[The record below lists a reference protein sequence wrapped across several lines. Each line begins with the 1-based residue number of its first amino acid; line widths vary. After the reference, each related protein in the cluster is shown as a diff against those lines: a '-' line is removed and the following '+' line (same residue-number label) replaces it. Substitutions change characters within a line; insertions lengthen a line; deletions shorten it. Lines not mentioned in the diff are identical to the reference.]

1 MSPRARPGHL
11 DSGSNADLAIAKTRE
26 RAPAAAASG
35 PAECATLCAPDGS
48 TAMEDA
54 MTFGD
59 RVVGAMKLD
68 PNAFEDVERD
78 PTAIGQSVGVITL
91 AAVAAGIGRIYDG
104 GLTGIVGG
112 ALMSIIGFLIWS
124 LIIWL
129 VGVKVMP
136 EPATKADY
144 PETFRVLGFAA
155 APGLASVLTIIGII
169 PILGWLLAWL
179 IMCVIW
185 VWQIAAM
192 VIAVRQ
198 VLDYS
203 TTGKAVIVVLI
214 GFAINMIVTMV
225 LLTPLL
231 IASLLTR

>member
-1 MSPRARPGHL
+1 
-11 DSGSNADLAIAKTRE
+11 
-26 RAPAAAASG
+26 
-35 PAECATLCAPDGS
+35 
-48 TAMEDA
+48 MEGE

-78 PTAIGQSVGVITL
+78 PTAIGQSVGVIAL
-91 AAVAAGIGRIYDG
+91 AAVAAGIGNVYYG
-104 GLTGIVGG
+104 GLTGIVKG
-112 ALMSIIGFLIWS
+112 AFVSILGFLIWS

-129 VGVKVMP
+129 VGTKVMP

-144 PETFRVLGFAA
+144 PETFRVLGFSA
-155 APGLASVLTIIGII
+155 APGLASIFTII
-169 PILGWLLAWL
+169 PILGWILML
-179 IMCVIW
+179 VIW
-185 VWQIAAM
+185 LWQIAAM

-214 GFAINMIVTMV
+214 GFVINFVVT
-225 LLTPLL
+225 LIILAPLL
-231 IASLLTR
+231 GMRAMFG

>member
-1 MSPRARPGHL
+1 
-11 DSGSNADLAIAKTRE
+11 
-26 RAPAAAASG
+26 
-35 PAECATLCAPDGS
+35 
-48 TAMEDA
+48 

-78 PTAIGQSVGVITL
+78 PTAIGQSVGVIAL
-91 AAVAAGIGRIYDG
+91 AAVSAGIGNVYYG
-104 GLTGIVGG
+104 GLTGIVTG
-112 ALMSIIGFLIWS
+112 AVMSIISFLVWS

-129 VGVKVMP
+129 VGTKLMP

-155 APGLASVLTIIGII
+155 APGLASVITII
-169 PILGWLLAWL
+169 PILGWLLMIAIWL
-179 IMCVIW
+179 
-185 VWQIAAM
+185 WQIAAM

-203 TTGKAVIVVLI
+203 TTGKAIAVVLI
-214 GFAINMIVTMV
+214 GFVINLIVTMLILAPILGMR
-225 LLTPLL
+225 LLMG
-231 IASLLTR
+231 

>member
-1 MSPRARPGHL
+1 
-11 DSGSNADLAIAKTRE
+11 
-26 RAPAAAASG
+26 
-35 PAECATLCAPDGS
+35 
-48 TAMEDA
+48 

-78 PTAIGQSVGVITL
+78 PTAIGQSVGVIAL
-91 AAVAAGIGRIYDG
+91 AAVAAGIGSIYNG

-124 LIIWL
+124 LIVWL
-129 VGVKVMP
+129 VGTKLMP

-144 PETFRVLGFAA
+144 PETFRVLAFAA
-155 APGLASVLTIIGII
+155 APGLLSVLTIIGII
-169 PILGWLLAWL
+169 PILGWLLALL
-179 IMCVIW
+179 ISFLIW

-203 TTGKAVIVVLI
+203 TTGKAILVVLI
-214 GFAINMIVTMV
+214 GFVINIIVTLV
-225 LLTPLL
+225 ILTPLFGMR
-231 IASLLTR
+231 LLMG

>member
-1 MSPRARPGHL
+1 
-11 DSGSNADLAIAKTRE
+11 
-26 RAPAAAASG
+26 
-35 PAECATLCAPDGS
+35 
-48 TAMEDA
+48 

-78 PTAIGQSVGVITL
+78 PTAIGQSVGVIVL
-91 AAVAAGIGRIYDG
+91 AAVAAGIGRICAG
-104 GLTGIVGG
+104 GLSGIVGG
-112 ALMSIIGFLIWS
+112 AVMSLIGFLIWS
-124 LIIWL
+124 LIVWF
-129 VGVKVMP
+129 VGTKLMP

-169 PILGWLLAWL
+169 PILGWLLAL
-179 IMCVIW
+179 LHLGADLGVA
-185 VWQIAAM
+185 IAAM

-203 TTGKAVIVVLI
+203 TTGKAIIVVSDW
-214 GFAINMIVTMV
+214 FCRST
-225 LLTPLL
+225 
-231 IASLLTR
+231 SS